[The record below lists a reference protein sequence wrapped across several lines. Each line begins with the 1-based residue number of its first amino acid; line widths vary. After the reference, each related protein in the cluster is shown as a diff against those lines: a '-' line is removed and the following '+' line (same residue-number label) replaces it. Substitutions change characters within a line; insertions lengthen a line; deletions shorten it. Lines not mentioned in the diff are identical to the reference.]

1 MASTDIATQYG
12 SIKGLGRH
20 RVMAETNQDETARLN
35 YHMALHKHLREEVQS
50 GNKTVYETR
59 VEPAFV
65 RANGRKPKDRH
76 EVRKAMR
83 RDPYYQ
89 WWACMRRH
97 IQEHGSQM
105 KAPMIERQI
114 DDLVEKARVPDPEF
128 GSLRLDEALEAPRYQ
143 TALDMHWFAGSFG
156 AEYGEGD
163 VFQAATYD
171 LGGLYLSLGGKM
183 GPFNDGP
190 GRSVT
195 HWLAEKHPEFKP
207 RRVLDV
213 GCTVGHSTVAYAD
226 VWPDAEVYGIDF
238 AANLLRYGHA
248 RAEDLGAAVHYSQQ
262 RAEETDFDEGSF
274 DLVVSSMFLHET
286 SYKAVYKIVDEN
298 RRLLAPGGLML
309 HVEQP
314 TFDMLPTPYA
324 QFEND
329 WDTHNNNEPFWGTMH
344 NMDLEDVALK
354 AGFKRQ
360 DIFREMAPFV
370 MPQADGRMLVADKG
384 AWFFFGA
391 WN

>member
-12 SIKGLGRH
+12 SIKGLARH
-20 RVMAETNQDETARLN
+20 RVMAETNQDESARLN

-65 RANGRKPKDRH
+65 KANGRKPKDRH

-114 DDLVEKARVPDPEF
+114 DDLIEKARVPNPEY
-128 GSLRLDEALEAPRYQ
+128 GSLRLDESLEAPRYQ

-156 AEYGEGD
+156 ADYGEED
-163 VFQAATYD
+163 VFQAAIYD

-183 GPFNDGP
+183 GPLNDGP
-190 GRSVT
+190 GRSVI
-195 HWLAEKHPEFKP
+195 HWLAENHPEFKP
-207 RRVLDV
+207 KRVLDI

-226 VWPDAEVYGIDF
+226 AWPDAEVHGIDF

-262 RAEETDFDEGSF
+262 RAEETDFVDGSF

-298 RRLLAPGGLML
+298 RRLLAPGGVMI
-309 HVEQP
+309 HAEQP
-314 TFDMLPTPYA
+314 PFKMLPNAYA

-344 NMDLEDVALK
+344 DMDLEDVAQK

-360 DIFREMAPFV
+360 DIFQTMGPFV
-370 MPQADGRMLVADKG
+370 MPQADGRMIVADKG
-384 AWFFFGA
+384 AWFLFGA
-391 WN
+391 WK

>member
-1 MASTDIATQYG
+1 
-12 SIKGLGRH
+12 
-20 RVMAETNQDETARLN
+20 
-35 YHMALHKHLREEVQS
+35 
-50 GNKTVYETR
+50 
-59 VEPAFV
+59 
-65 RANGRKPKDRH
+65 
-76 EVRKAMR
+76 
-83 RDPYYQ
+83 
-89 WWACMRRH
+89 
-97 IQEHGSQM
+97 
-105 KAPMIERQI
+105 
-114 DDLVEKARVPDPEF
+114 
-128 GSLRLDEALEAPRYQ
+128 
-143 TALDMHWFAGSFG
+143 MH
-156 AEYGEGD
+156 
-163 VFQAATYD
+163 
-171 LGGLYLSLGGKM
+171 
-183 GPFNDGP
+183 
-190 GRSVT
+190 
-195 HWLAEKHPEFKP
+195 
-207 RRVLDV
+207 
-213 GCTVGHSTVAYAD
+213 
-226 VWPDAEVYGIDF
+226 GIDF

-286 SYKAVYKIVDEN
+286 SYIAVYKIGDEN

-344 NMDLEDVALK
+344 DMDLEDVALK

-384 AWFFFGA
+384 AGFFFGA
-391 WN
+391 WR